1 MYDKL
6 VAKVNS
12 IDTSGFVLKTKYD
25 ANKKITKNIPDT
37 SGLVKKT
44 DYNAKIIEV
53 EGKIPSISGLA
64 ANAALTT
71 VEDKIPNIINL
82 VKKTD
87 YDAKI
92 TEIEKKLT
100 DHDHDKH
107 FTIPEFKNLAVVV
120 FDIRLKRANLVTKT
134 DLDNKIKSLNQ
145 KINSNKTKHL
155 LVENELKKL
164 KIFDSIYLRGKS
176 HFEEDGM
183 QNYLVFQLT
192 FRYFKKGCRGW

>member
-64 ANAALTT
+64 ANAALTA

-100 DHDHDKH
+100 GRDHDKH
-107 FTIPEFKNLAVVV
+107 FTIPEFNNLAVVV

-183 QNYLVFQLT
+183 QNYLVFQPT
-192 FRYFKKGCRGW
+192 FRYFKKGCRCW